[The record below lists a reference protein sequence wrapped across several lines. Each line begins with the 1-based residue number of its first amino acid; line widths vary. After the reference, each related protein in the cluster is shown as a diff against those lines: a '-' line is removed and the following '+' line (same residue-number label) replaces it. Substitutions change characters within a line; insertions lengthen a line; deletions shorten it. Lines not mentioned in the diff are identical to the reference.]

1 MANIITSTF
10 GDRAIEEKIN
20 IANELVSAD
29 DKLKTFIKS
38 LEKSGRKV
46 EEIFDEEYNVKNRKL
61 YNKLSSEEKSFY
73 INAIQQLVAAQKKGD
88 KHGISDTTTATKIT
102 EEAEKNKNL
111 KSQQEDKA
119 KLVGKITKV
128 LEMAGQIAVS
138 GMRIAQE
145 NWLAEQ
151 DISIKILQ
159 TKSKLFQK
167 QMEVFGTGLNN
178 TIKSSFMAVT
188 AGVQESAYH
197 AAESSID
204 YATDMTKM
212 LMDRNLEMM
221 KLTHFQQERLK
232 SRDVAQTEEY
242 FNMANSVVSGAG
254 AIFGGKNPLIDAA
267 FGLISAGVN
276 VWKQIATTSN
286 KQELERLKKI
296 NEEIQIA
303 RETLNDITKQA
314 IDNAARTAKEMLSF
328 TNEIEKGAKLLEA
341 SAKQISSGFGLSGVN
356 AQMYQRFMGNALQ
369 NLGVYGSDGKF
380 IRFNK
385 TSEDIAKIQEG
396 FGAETGRNVI
406 LSEGDLNKQFALGK
420 LLGDDSIAAQLTA
433 GMNYFN
439 QSVESSSDMIYDMYQ
454 NANKL
459 GLSSR
464 KYSQDLLKNLKL
476 AEKYTF
482 AGGVRG
488 MMNMALW
495 AQNARFNVDS
505 LEGMINKVQQGGL
518 SGVIQQAAQLQVL
531 GGAAAMGS
539 NPLGMMFEAWN
550 DPNAYARR
558 MHSMTR
564 GLGRFNSETGEVD
577 IKGADAMMV
586 AAIAQAQG
594 RSVEDLRKEITQ
606 RLKVDK
612 IKTDIG
618 TDKFTDEQLSLIAN
632 KAQRKSNGEW
642 FITGADGVE
651 KDVRTLNENDL
662 TQLLPHEEKIESYVA
677 DILSIMEK
685 EQATSQHMM
694 NMLAVKFGEDV
705 ENAALERMAN
715 TEQMTNFFRTDPN
728 FEKNV
733 DSSMIFTTKMQKQSY
748 ENFMS
753 NSEVMSKQIDLI
765 YSQSTAWSNAI
776 KDNTQT
782 ILDVLDLATKE
793 IKDFD
798 KNMKMHLDEINTTAS
813 KYNAELTSSY
823 NFNVDKFNSLDRES
837 KLDYLRKHFNF
848 QPEYY
853 KEVRNDDYLNS
864 LREKIYESLQAQ
876 GLTAQYVTD
885 ADNFN
890 LFDPDGMFG
899 TRALRRATLGK
910 SVESGRNLNILTQP
924 INDGIVDVGR
934 GVTPIEANPKD
945 TAIFA
950 KDGGPFDKLF
960 NDTFGKVNA
969 IEKNLNNSNSSNKI
983 DVNINGRLEL
993 TSNGQ
998 SVDLM
1003 NVLRSDPL
1011 LLRKLT
1017 EMITNQINSQANGGK
1032 STQVNI

>member
-10 GDRAIEEKIN
+10 GDRAIEERKKEKNNKLLDEIQSLTDEFDVLSKVTGKLSKEHKARKQL
-20 IANELVSAD
+20 IEATKKKLIEDAIKEGLIEKSD
-29 DKLKTFIKS
+29 DKKQQ
-38 LEKSGRKV
+38 EKHV
-46 EEIFDEEYNVKNRKL
+46 
-61 YNKLSSEEKSFY
+61 
-73 INAIQQLVAAQKKGD
+73 
-88 KHGISDTTTATKIT
+88 TTALERHSKTK
-102 EEAEKNKNL
+102 EEDEKNSL
-111 KSQQEDKA
+111 TQEYTA
-119 KLVGKITKV
+119 KLVGKIAKV

-167 QMEVFGTGLNN
+167 QMEVFGNGLNN

-254 AIFGGKNPLIDAA
+254 AIFGGGKNPLVDAT

-276 VWKQIATTSN
+276 IIKQIATTSN

-341 SAKQISSGFGLSGVN
+341 SAKQISSNFGLSGAN

-385 TSEDIAKIQEG
+385 TGEDIAKMQEG

-505 LEGMINKVQQGGL
+505 VEGMINKVQQGGL

-728 FEKNV
+728 FDKNV
-733 DSSMIFTTKMQKQSY
+733 DSSMLFTTKMQKQSY

-782 ILDVLDLATKE
+782 ILDVLGLAAKE

-798 KNMKMHLDEINTTAS
+798 KNMKMSLKEITDLSNSGEMGLRASKSFNLDE
-813 KYNAELTSSY
+813 YNAMSTAKKYQYLK
-823 NFNVDKFNSLDRES
+823 DKFNFDRGEYLERRKIS
-837 KLDYLRKHFNF
+837 KSHGK
-848 QPEYY
+848 Q
-853 KEVRNDDYLNS
+853 YLNELLDKIEDS
-864 LREKIYESLQAQ
+864 QGQYLGNYDRRVLRRLFKDDILER
-876 GLTAQYVTD
+876 
-885 ADNFN
+885 FN
-890 LFDPDGMFG
+890 LAGLGYHALSIPQRYFDD
-899 TRALRRATLGK
+899 K
-910 SVESGRNLNILTQP
+910 KNV

>member
-20 IANELVSAD
+20 IASELVSAD

-46 EEIFDEEYNVKNRKL
+46 EKIFDKDYNVKNRKL

-73 INAIQQLVAAQKKGD
+73 INAIQQLVAAQKKGN
-88 KHGISDTTTATKIT
+88 KHEISDTTTATKIT

-138 GMRIAQE
+138 GMRIVQE

-167 QMEVFGTGLNN
+167 QMEVFGNGLNN

-254 AIFGGKNPLIDAA
+254 AIFGGGKNPLVDAT

-276 VWKQIATTSN
+276 IIKQIATTSN

-296 NEEIQIA
+296 NEELQIA

-385 TSEDIAKIQEG
+385 TSEDIAKMQEG

-705 ENAALERMAN
+705 ENAALERMVN
-715 TEQMTNFFRTDPN
+715 TEQMANFFRTNPN
-728 FEKNV
+728 LEKNV

-753 NSEVMSKQIDLI
+753 NNEVMSKQIELI

-782 ILDVLDLATKE
+782 ILDVLGLAAKE

-798 KNMKMHLDEINTTAS
+798 KNMKMSLKEITDLSDRYNTIDLEALKHVSLWERKSYIQRYTGLSKESRKADELNDKMYGTNT
-813 KYNAELTSSY
+813 YNQ
-823 NFNVDKFNSLDRES
+823 SLDDAVNKMLLMAHPSHKNNEKSIIRLRNT
-837 KLDYLRKHFNF
+837 LDRSTHGAWWF
-848 QPEYY
+848 
-853 KEVRNDDYLNS
+853 DSHDYSWL
-864 LREKIYESLQAQ
+864 LQEA
-876 GLTAQYVTD
+876 
-885 ADNFN
+885 
-890 LFDPDGMFG
+890 
-899 TRALRRATLGK
+899 
-910 SVESGRNLNILTQP
+910 QP

-969 IEKNLNNSNSSNKI
+969 IEKNLNNSSSSNKI

>member
-1 MANIITSTF
+1 MANIIIDIGKHIF
-10 GDRAIEEKIN
+10 GDRVTEENEKKLDKTADTLQN
-20 IANELVSAD
+20 IASEL
-29 DKLKTFIKS
+29 KILKNV
-38 LEKSGRKV
+38 EKKHGLTSEQEARK
-46 EEIFDEEYNVKNRKL
+46 N
-61 YNKLSSEEKSFY
+61 Y
-73 INAIQQLVAAQKKGD
+73 IEAQKKILENSLIG
-88 KHGISDTTTATKIT
+88 KNRQF
-102 EEAEKNKNL
+102 KNKTEFNNYL
-111 KSQQEDKA
+111 KQREKDKETALKQEEKA
-119 KLVGKITKV
+119 KIVGKITKV
-128 LEMAGQIAVS
+128 LEMAGQMAVS

-151 DISIKILQ
+151 DINIKILQ

-167 QMEVFGTGLNN
+167 QMEVFGNGLNN

-232 SRDVAQTEEY
+232 SRDVARTEEY
-242 FNMANSVVSGAG
+242 FNMANSAVSGVG
-254 AIFGGKNPLIDAA
+254 AIFGGGKNPLVDAT
-267 FGLISAGVN
+267 FGLISGAVN
-276 VWKQIATTSN
+276 VWKQIETTSN

-296 NEEIQIA
+296 NEELQIA

-341 SAKQISSGFGLSGVN
+341 SAKQISSGFGLSGAN

-380 IRFNK
+380 VRFNK
-385 TSEDIAKIQEG
+385 TSEDIAKMQEG

-439 QSVESSSDMIYDMYQ
+439 QSVDSSSDLIYDMYQ

-728 FEKNV
+728 FEKNT
-733 DSSMIFTTKMQKQSY
+733 DSSMMFTTKMQKQSY

-753 NSEVMSKQIDLI
+753 NSEVMTKQIDLM

-782 ILDVLDLATKE
+782 ILDVLGLAAKE

-798 KNMKMHLDEINTTAS
+798 KNMKMSLKEITDLADKHNRGDDIV
-813 KYNAELTSSY
+813 SS
-823 NFNVDKFNSLDRES
+823 NSFDLKEYS
-837 KLDYLRKHFNF
+837 ALKEKSAIDYLSNHFNF
-848 QPEYY
+848 SMSKLEKYMTM
-853 KEVRNDDYLNS
+853 NDRKGATN
-864 LREKIYESLQAQ
+864 
-876 GLTAQYVTD
+876 YVERLINEIETSMGHRMKWD
-885 ADNFN
+885 SSQDFKRRLIRIADNDYFWRSDDLIRLDEN
-890 LFDPDGMFG
+890 DFKK
-899 TRALRRATLGK
+899 K
-910 SVESGRNLNILTQP
+910 S

-934 GVTPIEANPKD
+934 GVTSIEANPKD